1 MSPETNGTKIYRG
14 KSLDDVIPK
23 IRAELGENAIVLR
36 RRDGLVGG
44 VGGFFQRPFVEVEAK
59 PGSERLDVYDEQ
71 PEDMLPEEALPGM
84 DFEELLED
92 LGAEPVE
99 FEPDIPTALEPALP
113 LEPEPQAA
121 PAPAAP
127 VGDEVKRSDKAAQ
140 LVDELRDAGL
150 SRALAE
156 DLVAEAAEHRAPFA
170 GSSSLRT
177 LTRRALAARI
187 PVAAP
192 VGGGGR
198 IVAFAGA
205 GGAGKSL
212 CAERLAAA
220 YGAASDLAAVYV
232 GFRTDPA
239 SAAETLAPLGVTV
252 ASADSTSEARAVVAE
267 HGARALVVIDT
278 PTAPKDESALATL
291 AGQVKRIGGVEVHMA
306 LPATLSRKAAEEL
319 LGRLGAF
326 KPARLALTHADETD
340 HLGPAVDLAIASG
353 VPFSFVLDGPALTPA
368 DPAKLAAGVL
378 P

>member
-1 MSPETNGTKIYRG
+1 MTPETNGTKIYRG

-71 PEDMLPEEALPGM
+71 PEDMLPEETLPGT

-99 FEPDIPTALEPALP
+99 FEPDILGALEPP
-113 LEPEPQAA
+113 
-121 PAPAAP
+121 PAPVAEEP
-127 VGDEVKRSDKAAQ
+127 KRSDKAAQ

-156 DLVAEAAEHRAPFA
+156 DLVAEAVEHRAPFA

-220 YGAASDLAAVYV
+220 YGAASDLAAVYL
-232 GFRTDPA
+232 GFRTDVA

-252 ASADSTSEARAVVAE
+252 IGAESTSEARAAVAE

-306 LPATLSRKAAEEL
+306 LPATLSRKAGEEL

-326 KPARLALTHADETD
+326 KPARLALTHAGETD
-340 HLGPAVDLAIASG
+340 HLGPVVDLAIASG
-353 VPFSFVLDGPALTPA
+353 VPFSFVLDGPALAPA